1 MTENSTDRS
10 DRTAGSTAP
19 ASAGPESAGPEGTGH
34 PSRSGLT
41 RRRALG
47 LGVGTAAVAGAS
59 GLVGAAPASAD
70 GAATSGTTGTRGTA
84 AAVDA
89 AALRRSMTGLA
100 VRGADISFTLQEEAA
115 GTRYRVGGRVR
126 PIERI
131 LADAGATWVRLRV
144 WVDPPEGYST
154 LADAIVLARR
164 AIRQGL
170 QVLVDFHLSDFWAD
184 PGKQV
189 TPAAWVGLD
198 LEQLSD
204 RVRSY
209 LASSVRRM
217 IAAGAAP
224 SMVAVGNEITP
235 GILFP
240 LGQLYPTDAPQNWT
254 GFTTLLKAGLDGVAL
269 AGGRK
274 IPTMVHI
281 DRGGDNGGS
290 RWFYDHLVDF
300 GVRWDVIGLSYYPFW
315 HGPLDQM
322 AANVAD
328 LQTRYGKPVVL
339 AETAYPW
346 TLADGDDEPNIL
358 ADLSAL
364 PDATHFPPTPAG
376 QVAYFEA
383 LRGALLSV
391 PGGGSAGFF
400 DWEPGWLP
408 GVGWEPGAGNPND
421 NLTMFDFAGQAL
433 PSLAAFRRP
442 RRARG

>member
-1 MTENSTDRS
+1 M
-10 DRTAGSTAP
+10 
-19 ASAGPESAGPEGTGH
+19 TGH
-34 PSRSGLT
+34 TVDQIGPS

-47 LGVGTAAVAGAS
+47 IGMGTAATVAGTAT
-59 GLVGAAPASAD
+59 GLLGTAAPAAAA
-70 GAATSGTTGTRGTA
+70 GAGTAGTA
-84 AAVDA
+84 APDRA
-89 AALRRSMTGLA
+89 AAEALRRNMTGLA

-115 GTRYRVGGRVR
+115 GTRYRVGGRVQ

-144 WVDPPEGYST
+144 WVDPPTGYST
-154 LADAIVLARR
+154 LAGAITLARR

-170 QVLVDFHLSDFWAD
+170 KVLVDFHYSDFWAD
-184 PGKQV
+184 PAKQV
-189 TPAAWVGLD
+189 TPAAWAGLD
-198 LEQLSD
+198 LPQLTN
-204 RVRSY
+204 RLRSY
-209 LASSVRRM
+209 TATSVRRM

-240 LGQLYPTDAPQNWT
+240 LGKIYPEDEGPQNWT
-254 GFTTLLKAGLDGVAL
+254 GFTTLLKAALDGVAL
-269 AGGRK
+269 AGGRR

-290 RWFYDHLVDF
+290 RYFYDHLVDN

-315 HGPLDQM
+315 HGPLAQM

-328 LQTRYGKPVVL
+328 LQTRYGRPVVL

-346 TLADGDDEPNIL
+346 TLADGDDEPNLL
-358 ADLSAL
+358 ADLAAL
-364 PDATHFPPTPAG
+364 PDAAQFPPTPAG
-376 QVAYFEA
+376 QAAYFED
-383 LRGALLSV
+383 LRSALLAV

-433 PSLAAFRRP
+433 PSLKAFRRP